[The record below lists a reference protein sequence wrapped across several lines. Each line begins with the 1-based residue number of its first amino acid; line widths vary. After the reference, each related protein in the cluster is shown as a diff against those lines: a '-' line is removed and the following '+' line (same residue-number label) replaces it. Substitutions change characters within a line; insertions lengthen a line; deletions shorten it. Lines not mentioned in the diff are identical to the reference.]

1 MLKWLIQTIKE
12 VTIMSFAVFADGSA
26 NLPKSMLEGISLL
39 PCDYTVDGEPFT
51 YWGDVD
57 SFDAHSF
64 YEGLRNGTVV
74 RTTLLNTSLFLSRF
88 APILTQGIDII
99 YISMSS
105 GISGT
110 YNAARIAAQELMD
123 LYSGRFVHIVD
134 SLGCG
139 FGNGLLAVQAAKLSR
154 EGVSARDAAAILDQE
169 VPHTCQYFTV
179 DDLNFLKNT
188 GRVSGM
194 SAKIG
199 TVLNIKP
206 ILFGDKTGHIISC
219 AKVRGRA
226 KAIETLVKKYEE
238 KRVRSGEQT
247 ICISHGDCLQDAEK
261 LASLVREITPEVPI
275 TICQHEPFS
284 GAHVGPGMLGLFFRG
299 TER

>member
-1 MLKWLIQTIKE
+1 MA
-12 VTIMSFAVFADGSA
+12 FAVFADGSA
-26 NLPKSMLEGISLL
+26 NLPREMLEGISLL
-39 PCDYTVDGEPFT
+39 PCEYTVDGEPQT

-57 SFDAHSF
+57 HFDGHAF
-64 YEGLRNGTVV
+64 YEELRQGKSVKTS
-74 RTTLLNTSLFLSRF
+74 LLNTQLFLSRF

-99 YISMSS
+99 YIAMSS

-123 LYSGRFVHIVD
+123 MYAGRFVHIVD

-139 FGNGLLAVQAAKLSR
+139 FGNGLLAIKAAELSR
-154 EGVSARDAAAILDQE
+154 QGVPAREAADILDAE

-179 DDLNFLKNT
+179 DDLNFLKRT

-194 SAKIG
+194 TAKIA

-206 ILFGDKTGHIISC
+206 ILFGDATGHIISC
-219 AKVRGRA
+219 SKVRGRRNS
-226 KAIETLVKKYEE
+226 IEALAKKYEE
-238 KRVRSGEQT
+238 KRIDSPEQK
-247 ICISHGDCLQDAEK
+247 ICISHGDCLADAEYLK
-261 LASLVREITPEVPI
+261 TLVQAVTPDVPI

-299 TER
+299 KER

>member
-1 MLKWLIQTIKE
+1 
-12 VTIMSFAVFADGSA
+12 MSFAVFADGSA

-247 ICISHGDCLQDAEK
+247 ICISHGDCLQDAEL